1 MGNKREDEDKEEEED
16 GGWGCWDWRV
26 LGAVA
31 VGDHPSDS
39 GTDSRDR
46 EGTDQHIFS

>member
-1 MGNKREDEDKEEEED
+1 MGLL
-16 GGWGCWDWRV
+16 GWGGG
-26 LGAVA
+26 GAVA
-31 VGDHPSDS
+31 MGDHPSDS